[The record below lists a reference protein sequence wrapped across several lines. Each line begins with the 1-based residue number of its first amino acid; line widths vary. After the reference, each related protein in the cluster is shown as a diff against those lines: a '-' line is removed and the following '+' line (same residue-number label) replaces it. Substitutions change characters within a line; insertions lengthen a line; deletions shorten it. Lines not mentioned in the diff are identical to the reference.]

1 MMTMTA
7 DPRLILREEE
17 LDSGLEMLLLAEA
30 AVWAAADTALAG
42 EARGLGRSHWR
53 AALLLRRRPALGVQE
68 LAKMTGLTKQAA
80 SRTLAD
86 LEKLGLAAKSDGELD
101 ARRKIVVLTA
111 EGRAFE
117 ARVSERVRALVAK
130 AWREGGLDGVPA
142 AKRILNAL
150 AGSRM
155 NLGLPRR
162 DTL

>member
-1 MMTMTA
+1 MSMVA

-30 AVWAAADTALAG
+30 AVWGAADAALEV

-53 AALLLRRRPALGVQE
+53 AALLLRRRPGVGVQE
-68 LAKMTGLTKQAA
+68 LAKLTGLTKQAA
-80 SRTLAD
+80 SRTLSD
-86 LEKLGLAAKSDGELD
+86 LEKLGLAEKTGAEFD
-101 ARRKIVVLTA
+101 ARRRIVVLTA
-111 EGRAFE
+111 DGRAFE

-150 AGSRM
+150 AGPRM
-155 NLGLPRR
+155 HVGLPRR
-162 DTL
+162 ETL

>member
-1 MMTMTA
+1 MTVTA

-17 LDSGLEMLLLAEA
+17 LDSALEMLLLAEA
-30 AVWAAADTALAG
+30 AVWAAADAALAG
-42 EARGLGRSHWR
+42 ESVGLGRSHWR
-53 AALLLRRRPALGVQE
+53 AALLLRRRPSLGVQE

-80 SRTLAD
+80 SRTLSD
-86 LEKLGLAAKSDGELD
+86 LERLGLAAKSEGELD
-101 ARRKIVVLTA
+101 ARRKIVALTA

-117 ARVSERVRALVAK
+117 ARVSERVRGLVAK

-162 DTL
+162 ETL

>member
-1 MMTMTA
+1 MSITA

-30 AVWAAADTALAG
+30 AVWAAADAALAG
-42 EARGLGRSHWR
+42 EAKGLGRSHWR

-86 LEKLGLAAKSDGELD
+86 LETLGLAAKSDGELD
-101 ARRKIVVLTA
+101 ARRKIVALTP